1 VNADDEVMGARRPLP
16 SLSAFA
22 PPLTITGPRQVWV
35 LSAILAA
42 AAATLYWF
50 GIRFLPALPAPIA
63 LDWWI
68 VAAGFAIVE
77 VLVVHLKFR
86 RDTHSFSLSEIPL
99 IVGLYFIRPDLLLLA
114 LLLGSG
120 AALALHRRQPAVK
133 LVFNLANLAFTTA
146 FAALLF
152 RVVVQT
158 SDPIGPVGWGA
169 TILAAISADVVGL
182 VMISGAIA
190 LATGTRPDV
199 TKLVGSGSVASFF
212 NTCLG
217 LVTVTVLWIRPDAIW
232 LPLVLSG
239 LMVGAY
245 RIYGS
250 VRQKHESLETLYSS
264 TRLLQQTLDVGAAQ
278 ETLLAQAVEMFR
290 AERAELLIFPAGG
303 DPGIEATLTHGSAVG
318 SRVVETIDPREGVWA
333 RVASEARGVCLPR
346 PIASERLRAYFNQRG
361 IRDTMVAP
369 LFRKDAIFG
378 TMLVANRVGDVGT
391 FGADDLQLFE
401 TFANHASAAIENAR
415 LIDRL
420 RRHADENQHQ
430 ALHDSLTSLPNRTFF
445 RQEVE
450 AAITA
455 RRGSAARVAVLL
467 MDLDRFKEVND
478 TLGHHNGDL
487 LLQAVAGR
495 LQSTLRPGDVVARL
509 GGDEFGILLAD
520 TGDRDAID
528 PLAERMNQALATPF
542 LVQEMTLEVGA
553 SIGIAMY
560 PNDGDDVDTLI
571 QRADVAMYVA
581 KSTFRGHEFYSHDQ
595 DTYSPTKLAL
605 LGELRSAIDNG
616 QLAVFYQPKIDVATG
631 AIVGAEA
638 LVRWNHPRRG
648 FVPPDEF
655 VSVAEH
661 TGLLRPLTLF
671 VLEQALGQC
680 ARWRAAGF
688 DLDVAV
694 NLSVRNLLDVEMPN
708 DVARL
713 LAAHALPPSALELE
727 ITESALLADP
737 IRTNGVLQELHGIGV
752 GISIDDFGTGYSSLS
767 YLRRMPVDE
776 LKIDRS
782 FVTDMALDENAAL
795 IVRSTIDLG
804 RNLGLRVVAEGVET
818 QEVWE
823 QLAGLGCHVA
833 QGFFFGRPLASEP
846 FLQQLATRGSFMGP
860 SALKQFPTVR
870 ARRSEVA

>member
-1 VNADDEVMGARRPLP
+1 VNPRLPLP

-22 PPLTITGPRQVWV
+22 APLTITGPRSVWFV
-35 LSAILAA
+35 SATLAA

-50 GIRFLPALPAPIA
+50 GIRYLPALPAPIS

-68 VAAGFAIVE
+68 IAAGFATAE
-77 VLVVHLKFR
+77 VLVVHLQFR

-99 IVGLYFIRPDLLLLA
+99 IVGLYFIRPEFLLVA
-114 LLLGSG
+114 LLLGTG

-146 FAALLF
+146 FAVLLF

-169 TILAAISADVVGL
+169 TILAAIVADVVSL

-190 LATGTRPDV
+190 LATGSRPDI
-199 TKLVGSGSVASFF
+199 TKVIGSGSVASFF

-232 LPLVLSG
+232 LPLVLAG

-264 TRLLQQTLDVGAAQ
+264 TRLLQQTWDVEAAHAM
-278 ETLLAQAVEMFR
+278 LLGQAVEMFR
-290 AERAELLIFPAGG
+290 AERAEILLFPNAAE
-303 DPGIEATLTHGSAVG
+303 PGLEATLRAGTT
-318 SRVVETIDPREGVWA
+318 VETRGVDAIDPREGVWA
-333 RVASEARGVCLPR
+333 RVASEARGVCIPR
-346 PIASERLRAYFNQRG
+346 PIASDRLRAYFERRG
-361 IRDTMVAP
+361 IRDAMVAP
-369 LFRKDAIFG
+369 LFRKDAIVG
-378 TMLVANRVGDVGT
+378 TMLVANRQGDVAT
-391 FGADDLQLFE
+391 FGSDDLQLFE

-420 RRHADENQHQ
+420 RRHADETQHQ
-430 ALHDSLTSLPNRTFF
+430 ALHDSLTGLPNRALF

-450 AAITA
+450 AAIAA
-455 RRGSAARVAVLL
+455 RRGSTARVAVLL

-495 LQSTLRPGDVVARL
+495 LQTTLRPGDVVARL

-520 TGDRDAID
+520 TGDRQAVDS
-528 PLAERMNQALATPF
+528 LAERMNQALATPF

-553 SIGIAMY
+553 SIGIAMN
-560 PNDGDDVDTLI
+560 PDDGEDVDTLI

-581 KSTFRGHEFYSHDQ
+581 KSTFRGHEFYAHDQ
-595 DTYSPTKLAL
+595 DTYSPTRLAL
-605 LGELRSAIDNG
+605 LGELRTAIDEG
-616 QLAVFYQPKIDVATG
+616 QLAVVYQPKVDVVNG
-631 AIVGAEA
+631 EIVGAEA

-655 VSVAEH
+655 VPIAEH
-661 TGLLRPLTLF
+661 TGLLRPLTLL
-671 VLEQALGQC
+671 VLDQALEQC
-680 ARWRAAGF
+680 ARWREAGF
-688 DLDVAV
+688 ELDVAV

-708 DVARL
+708 DIRRL
-713 LAAHALPPSALELE
+713 LAKHAVPASALELE

-737 IRTNGVLQELHGIGV
+737 VRTNGVLQDLHRTGV

-818 QEVWE
+818 REVWE
-823 QLAGLGCHVA
+823 QLAALGCHVA
-833 QGFFFGRPLASEP
+833 QGYFFGRPASASQFLRRLASRGGVAS
-846 FLQQLATRGSFMGP
+846 ATADADEAPRVP
-860 SALKQFPTVR
+860 LLR
-870 ARRSEVA
+870 AIAN

>member
-1 VNADDEVMGARRPLP
+1 VWF
-16 SLSAFA
+16 LSG
-22 PPLTITGPRQVWV
+22 T
-35 LSAILAA
+35 LAA

-50 GIRFLPALPAPIA
+50 GIRLLPALPAPIA

-68 VAAGFAIVE
+68 VAAGFATAE
-77 VLVVHLKFR
+77 VLVVHLRFR

-99 IVGLYFIRPDLLLLA
+99 IVGLYFIRPELLLVA
-114 LLLGSG
+114 LLLGTG
-120 AALALHRRQPAVK
+120 PALALHRRQPAIK

-152 RVVVQT
+152 RVVLQ
-158 SDPIGPVGWGA
+158 SADPIGPVGWGA
-169 TILAAISADVVGL
+169 TILAAIAADVVTL
-182 VMISGAIA
+182 VMISGAIS

-199 TKLVGSGSVASFF
+199 TKVVGSGSVASFF

-232 LPLVLSG
+232 LPLVLAG

-250 VRQKHESLETLYSS
+250 VRQKHESLETLYAS
-264 TRLLQQTLDVGAAQ
+264 TRLLQQTWDIETAQ
-278 ETLLAQAVEMFR
+278 ATLLGQAVEMFR
-290 AERAELLIFPAGG
+290 AERAEVLIFPAGVE
-303 DPGIEATLTHGSAVG
+303 PGVVATLTQGLA
-318 SRVVETIDPREGVWA
+318 VETHDIDAIDPREGVWA

-346 PIASERLRAYFNQRG
+346 PIASDRLRAHFNQRG
-361 IRDTMVAP
+361 IRDAMVAP
-369 LFRKDAIFG
+369 LFRKDAIVG
-378 TMLVANRVGDVGT
+378 TMLVANRAGDVGT
-391 FGADDLQLFE
+391 FGSDDLQLFE

-420 RRHADENQHQ
+420 RRHADETQHQ
-430 ALHDSLTSLPNRTFF
+430 ALHDSLTGLPNRALF

-450 AAITA
+450 AAIAA
-455 RRGSAARVAVLL
+455 RCGSAARVAVLL

-487 LLQAVAGR
+487 LLQAVAER

-509 GGDEFGILLAD
+509 GGDEFGILLVD
-520 TGDRDAID
+520 TGDRRAID
-528 PLAERMNQALATPF
+528 PLADRMNQALATPF

-553 SIGIAMY
+553 SIGIATY
-560 PNDGDDVDTLI
+560 PDDGDDVDTLI

-581 KSTFRGHEFYSHDQ
+581 KSTFRGHEFYAHDQ
-595 DTYSPTKLAL
+595 DTYSPTRLAL
-605 LGELRSAIDNG
+605 LGELRTAIDAG
-616 QLAVFYQPKIDVATG
+616 QLAVAYQPKVDVGTG
-631 AIVGAEA
+631 RIVGAEA

-655 VSVAEH
+655 VPVAEH

-671 VLEQALGQC
+671 VLDQALGQC
-680 ARWRAAGF
+680 ARWRQEGL

-694 NLSVRNLLDVEMPN
+694 NLSVRNLLDVEMP
-708 DVARL
+708 DDIRRL
-713 LAAHALPPSALELE
+713 LVTHDLPPTALELE

-737 IRTNGVLQELHGIGV
+737 IRTNGVLQELHRLGV

-782 FVTDMALDENAAL
+782 FVTDMAHDENAAL

-804 RNLGLRVVAEGVET
+804 RNLGMRVVAEGVESR
-818 QEVWE
+818 EVWE
-823 QLAGLGCHVA
+823 QLAALGCHVA
-833 QGFFFGRPLASEP
+833 QGYFFGRPLASEEFRQHVAAGGTEARP
-846 FLQQLATRGSFMGP
+846 RPVRRLAGLQDQ
-860 SALKQFPTVR
+860 
-870 ARRSEVA
+870 RSHVA